1 MAPAQKTKET
11 LQVATESFFA
21 AWCSACYDA
30 MQANARTCLAFFLRI
45 RCEVRSKCT
54 SRKGLFYLKT
64 GCANKLT
71 RMEASVPA
79 QGARPRGALLPEPNH
94 AKPKGQQ
101 MALANR
107 MLLVTWAARPCLLNR
122 GHKQAAK
129 VAVNINGSWPQV
141 ICHAPFA
148 WRPAMMLGSC
158 SCLGCGL
165 VWAVYR
171 REVAQLRGL
180 AYF

>member
-1 MAPAQKTKET
+1 MPWRLPGKQRKRCKLQQNHFLRPGAQR
-11 LQVATESFFA
+11 ATTP
-21 AWCSACYDA
+21 CK
-30 MQANARTCLAFFLRI
+30 RTRAHVWHLFLRI
-45 RCEVRSKCT
+45 HCEVRSKCT

-64 GCANKLT
+64 GRASPAWKQASPLKGRAPVAHCSLNPIMRNPTDNKW
-71 RMEASVPA
+71 
-79 QGARPRGALLPEPNH
+79 
-94 AKPKGQQ
+94 
-101 MALANR
+101 ALANR
-107 MLLVTWAARPCLLNR
+107 MLLDTWAARPCLLNR

-129 VAVNINGSWPQV
+129 VAVVAVNINGSWPQV

-171 REVAQLRGL
+171 REVAQL
-180 AYF
+180 

>member
-1 MAPAQKTKET
+1 MAPARKTKET

-30 MQANARTCLAFFLRI
+30 MQANARACQAFLFTHTLRSAQQMHKPQ
-45 RCEVRSKCT
+45 RLVLFENWVCQQAHPHGSK
-54 SRKGLFYLKT
+54 
-64 GCANKLT
+64 
-71 RMEASVPA
+71 
-79 QGARPRGALLPEPNH
+79 RPRDSPLKGRAPVAHCSLNPIMRN
-94 AKPKGQQ
+94 PKDNKW
-101 MALANR
+101 ALANR

-148 WRPAMMLGSC
+148 WRPAMMLGNC

-171 REVAQLRGL
+171 REVAQL
-180 AYF
+180 

>member
-1 MAPAQKTKET
+1 MLSVLRRHASERAHM
-11 LQVATESFFA
+11 LGIV
-21 AWCSACYDA
+21 
-30 MQANARTCLAFFLRI
+30 FLRI

-101 MALANR
+101 MGPCEQDAVGHMGCQAL
-107 MLLVTWAARPCLLNR
+107 
-122 GHKQAAK
+122 
-129 VAVNINGSWPQV
+129 
-141 ICHAPFA
+141 
-148 WRPAMMLGSC
+148 PA
-158 SCLGCGL
+158 
-165 VWAVYR
+165 
-171 REVAQLRGL
+171 
-180 AYF
+180 